1 MHREGQ
7 NCSRIPDGSGVHLK
21 QAALLQDV
29 STLRMCA
36 DKGVVH
42 RFALLGALVVAA
54 TSLAAPSLGAERRD
68 VARATLEVV
77 SVDPLRVRGK
87 RFRAQERAR
96 VTAWIDGRKAIAWT
110 RAGPRGGFIVRLS
123 TRSSSPPSSFRA
135 EAFGLRGSRAT
146 IAFDHIIC
154 PPTG

>member
-1 MHREGQ
+1 
-7 NCSRIPDGSGVHLK
+7 
-21 QAALLQDV
+21 
-29 STLRMCA
+29 
-36 DKGVVH
+36 VVH
-42 RFALLGALVVAA
+42 RFALVGALVVAA

-87 RFRAQERAR
+87 RFRAHERAR

-123 TRSSSPPSSFRA
+123 TRSSSPPCSFRA